1 MLLEVGQL
9 RHRGGSLLVVRS
21 FLSFLHLAIFVLR
34 IGASLSAASC
44 PCLQRGVAALCSKRR
59 VLLRTDAFKFW
70 RYFPASVR
78 RDCPIFT
85 GLWFVAVRELA
96 HAKIWRPLRR
106 VSSLVI

>member
-70 RYFPASVR
+70 CYFLPSSVR
-78 RDCPIFT
+78 RVCPISP
-85 GLWFVAVRELA
+85 GMWV
-96 HAKIWRPLRR
+96 
-106 VSSLVI
+106 VSVLDLVYTMD